1 MNTVDSQKIIDL
13 IHQEVVP
20 AIGCTEPI
28 AVAFA
33 VAKAKEILNE
43 TVEQAEV
50 FLSAN
55 ILKNSM
61 GVGIPGT
68 GMIGLPI
75 AIAMGVTIGN
85 SEYGLEVLKDS
96 NEEALL
102 KAKLFVSEQRG
113 FVHLKKDAPDRLY
126 IEAVCKGKNSTSKVI
141 ICGNHTHIVYVD
153 LNGEI
158 LLDELTS
165 FDNQVEL
172 KEEVELSFDI
182 VYNFALE
189 TPLADLE
196 FIIDAAKLNGQ
207 AALESEKG
215 FFGHGLGKTLKG
227 GSQSYILGDNVFSK
241 IIAATSNACDVR
253 MAGAMVPVMSNSGSG
268 NQGITATLP
277 VLVFAQENKCSQEAL
292 IRALTLSHLM
302 LIYIKRN
309 LGRLSGL
316 CGVTVA
322 AIGSSCGITYLMG
335 GNRDQV
341 AYSVKNMIGNLA
353 GVICDGAK
361 PSCSLKV
368 SSAVSTATLS
378 SMLAMD
384 NKSVSSLEGITDED
398 VDKTIR
404 NLTDIGS
411 SGMLQT
417 DELVLD
423 IMTHK

>member
-1 MNTVDSQKIIDL
+1 MNTIDSKKIIDL
-13 IHQEVVP
+13 IHKEVVP

-50 FLSAN
+50 FLSSN

-75 AIAMGVTIGN
+75 AIAMGVIVGN
-85 SEYGLEVLKDS
+85 SEYGLEVLKDT
-96 NEEALL
+96 NEDALI
-102 KAKLFVSEQRG
+102 KAKQFVDEHRG
-113 FVHLKKDAPDRLY
+113 FVHLKKEAPDRLY
-126 IEAVCKGKNSTSKVI
+126 IEAICKGENNTSKVV

-165 FDNQVEL
+165 YNSQVEL
-172 KEEVELSFDI
+172 KEEVDLSFDI
-182 VYNFALE
+182 VYQFALK
-189 TPLADLE
+189 TPLEDLE
-196 FIIDAAKLNGQ
+196 FILEAAKLNSD

-241 IIAATSNACDVR
+241 IIASTSNACDVR

-277 VLVFAQENKCSQEAL
+277 VLVFAQENKCTQEAL
-292 IRALTLSHLM
+292 VRALTLSHLM

-417 DELVLD
+417 DELVLN